1 MDNNVVIEL
10 RNITKTFGSVVA
22 NKNINFN
29 VRSGEIHSLLGEN
42 GSGKSTLMN
51 VLSGIY
57 APDSGSIFIRGKEVH
72 FNSPKDSIKMGIGMI
87 YQHFKLVDVFTAS
100 ENIIMGQKGNLFVNK
115 KKLSLQIREISEK
128 FGLDI
133 DLNKKV
139 YNMSVGEKQNL
150 EILKV
155 LYRGAEILIL
165 DEPTAVL
172 TPQETKK
179 LFEIMR
185 NMKKSGCAI
194 VMITHKM
201 DEVLE
206 ISDRITVLRKGEAVE
221 TVDRNS
227 TSAKELINLMVGRP
241 IDLSVKCVPTD
252 KKTPVLKVENL
263 TVYNED
269 KAKVLHEV
277 SFELSE
283 GEILG
288 VAGVAGS
295 GQKEL
300 CEAIAGL
307 YPVAGAEILYKGES
321 LVGKSPRDIINKG
334 ISMSFVPEDR
344 LGMGL
349 VPSMDMVDNMILKDY
364 HTQKGILITRT
375 NARKMAEKLVKTLD
389 ISTPGVNYPIRLL
402 SGGNI
407 QKVLLG
413 REIESNPKLLITAY
427 PVRGLDIG
435 VSYTIYDLLNEQK
448 KKGVAILYIGEDLDV
463 LLGLCDRIMVI
474 CDGKITGIVDPR
486 KATKEMLG
494 LMMTGKS
501 EKDSE
506 GVNNV
511 D

>member
-1 MDNNVVIEL
+1 
-10 RNITKTFGSVVA
+10 
-22 NKNINFN
+22 
-29 VRSGEIHSLLGEN
+29 
-42 GSGKSTLMN
+42 
-51 VLSGIY
+51 
-57 APDSGSIFIRGKEVH
+57 
-72 FNSPKDSIKMGIGMI
+72 
-87 YQHFKLVDVFTAS
+87 
-100 ENIIMGQKGNLFVNK
+100 
-115 KKLSLQIREISEK
+115 
-128 FGLDI
+128 
-133 DLNKKV
+133 
-139 YNMSVGEKQNL
+139 
-150 EILKV
+150 
-155 LYRGAEILIL
+155 
-165 DEPTAVL
+165 
-172 TPQETKK
+172 
-179 LFEIMR
+179 
-185 NMKKSGCAI
+185 
-194 VMITHKM
+194 
-201 DEVLE
+201 
-206 ISDRITVLRKGEAVE
+206 
-221 TVDRNS
+221 
-227 TSAKELINLMVGRP
+227 
-241 IDLSVKCVPTD
+241 
-252 KKTPVLKVENL
+252 
-263 TVYNED
+263 
-269 KAKVLHEV
+269 
-277 SFELSE
+277 
-283 GEILG
+283 
-288 VAGVAGS
+288 
-295 GQKEL
+295 
-300 CEAIAGL
+300 
-307 YPVAGAEILYKGES
+307 
-321 LVGKSPRDIINKG
+321 
-334 ISMSFVPEDR
+334 MSFVPEDR

>member
-1 MDNNVVIEL
+1 VDNNVVIEL

-307 YPVAGAEILYKGES
+307 YPVAGGEILYKGES